1 VVKKGEAV
9 LEAIVASI
17 GYAGGVIIDKIIL
30 SVYMVPVRRFIPWL
44 FIWLA
49 VITVFAVYI
58 FGGRYNPSMLQS
70 KYLYLFVLM
79 LLVAFTW
86 NLFYYQ
92 GIQREEVHEFELIML
107 FSPLVTIIL
116 AEIFLPS
123 ERSISTF
130 IAGSIASLA
139 LLASRVEKR
148 HLRLSPYW
156 KQLFVA
162 SVLMA
167 VESII
172 IKKLLAVYDPTV
184 LYLARTTILAIA
196 FLIVYRPKLLQVSK
210 NAFALTIA
218 TAFFGV
224 VQMVLK
230 FYGFA
235 SVGVMET
242 TLILILGPVL
252 VYMLSS
258 FFFREKLQKKT
269 AVSALVVVA
278 CVLYVVLTNGRGH

>member
-1 VVKKGEAV
+1 V
-9 LEAIVASI
+9 LEAIIASI

-30 SVYMVPVRRFIPWL
+30 SIYLVPVRRFIPWL

-49 VITVFAVYI
+49 VITTFAVYI
-58 FGGRYNPSMLQS
+58 FGGRYNPAILERN
-70 KYLYLFVLM
+70 YLILFVLM
-79 LLVAFTW
+79 IVVAFIW
-86 NLFYYQ
+86 NLYYYE
-92 GIQREEVHEFELIML
+92 GIQREEVHEFELVML
-107 FSPLVTIIL
+107 FSPLATIIL

-123 ERSISTF
+123 ERSIPTF
-130 IAGSIASLA
+130 IAGSVASLA

-156 KQLFVA
+156 KQLFA
-162 SVLMA
+162 ATILMA
-167 VESII
+167 AESII

-184 LYLARTTILAIA
+184 LYLVRTAILAII
-196 FLIVYRPKLLQVSK
+196 FLIVYRPKLLQISK
-210 NAFALTIA
+210 SAFALTIA

-242 TLILILGPVL
+242 TLILILGPVF
-252 VYMLSS
+252 VYFLSS
-258 FFFREKLQKKT
+258 FFFKERLQKKT
-269 AVSALVVVA
+269 AVSALVVIG
-278 CVLYVVLTNGRGH
+278 CVLYVVFTNGSGGH

>member
-1 VVKKGEAV
+1 M
-9 LEAIVASI
+9 LEAIIASI
-17 GYAGGVIIDKIIL
+17 GYAGGVVIDKIIL
-30 SVYMVPVRRFIPWL
+30 SVYLVPVRRFIPWL

-58 FGGRYNPSMLQS
+58 FGGHYNPLMIEP
-70 KYLYLFVLM
+70 KYLYLFALM
-79 LLVAFTW
+79 LAVAFTW
-86 NLFYYQ
+86 NIFYYQ

-107 FSPLVTIIL
+107 FSPLATIIL

-123 ERSISTF
+123 ERSIPTF

-139 LLASRVEKR
+139 LLASRVEKK

-162 SVLMA
+162 TILIA

-172 IKKLLAVYDPTV
+172 IKNLLAVYDPTV
-184 LYLARTTILAIA
+184 LYLARTAFLAIA
-196 FLIVYRPKLLQVSK
+196 FLIVYRPKLLQISK

-235 SVGVMET
+235 SVGVVET

-252 VYMLSS
+252 VYFLSN
-258 FFFREKLQKKT
+258 FFFKEKLQKKT
-269 AVSALVVVA
+269 AISAVIVIA
-278 CVLYVVLTNGRGH
+278 CVLYVVLNHGSVSY